1 VGGGFNSSGI
11 HNILEPAAYGKVV
24 VFGKEYWYS
33 VEAKQLIELGTAFSI
48 KTKQE
53 FLSTI
58 KLLLKDSIVL
68 EDKNKIALD
77 FVKTKQGATKKIMA
91 YLESHILLK
100 RVELS

>member
-1 VGGGFNSSGI
+1 MYAGFKPNC
-11 HNILEPAAYGKVV
+11 N
-24 VFGKEYWYS
+24 FG
-33 VEAKQLIELGTAFSI
+33 
-48 KTKQE
+48 

-100 RVELS
+100 RAELS